1 MDNISIKPELMH
13 CENKAGLRQIYIR
26 ITQNKKHIRKKVGIA
41 VKSNEWENTHG
52 AWVTKKNPEHKF
64 YNTTIQSQLTKYEK
78 QYLSLKEESNDI
90 DKKDVFVAVNK
101 INAKRDFLSYW
112 DEIRKEMKEF
122 NNYKGYD
129 TTRKK
134 IIEFEGSDKFDFKLI
149 NMEWLVRFENW
160 LKGKDLCNESIHGHQ
175 KRLRK
180 VWNVAIS
187 NKVIDNGLYPF
198 GRNGYKLPNIS
209 TKTKK
214 IERLD
219 VDELKVFFKLQYD
232 RNELIYYVH
241 KGFELSFNCAGIRIE
256 DLLTLKWSNVKNGR
270 ISYNMKKGVTNG
282 KLKTFEITQSI
293 KNILDGLKLD
303 TSKQTDY
310 LLPFLSIGIEKQ
322 SNENYKK
329 EIGRKTSLYNK
340 YLKKIAIDI
349 GTEKNLTSHLARH
362 SWAAFTYEKTNDLKL
377 IQENLGQNDIKVT
390 MGYIG
395 RLSTKKN
402 DEKLKSLY
410 TDLY

>member
-1 MDNISIKPELMH
+1 M
-13 CENKAGLRQIYIR
+13 
-26 ITQNKKHIRKKVGIA
+26 
-41 VKSNEWENTHG
+41 
-52 AWVTKKNPEHKF
+52 
-64 YNTTIQSQLTKYEK
+64 
-78 QYLSLKEESNDI
+78 
-90 DKKDVFVAVNK
+90 
-101 INAKRDFLSYW
+101 
-112 DEIRKEMKEF
+112 
-122 NNYKGYD
+122 
-129 TTRKK
+129 
-134 IIEFEGSDKFDFKLI
+134 
-149 NMEWLVRFENW
+149 
-160 LKGKDLCNESIHGHQ
+160 
-175 KRLRK
+175 
-180 VWNVAIS
+180 AIS
-187 NKVIDNGLYPF
+187 QKIVDIGMYPF

-219 VDELKVFFKLQYD
+219 IEELKLFFKLRYD

-282 KLKTFEITQSI
+282 KLKTFEITPSI
-293 KNILDGLKLD
+293 KNILDGLKID

-310 LLPFLSIGIEKQ
+310 LLPFLTIGIEKQ

-395 RLSTKKN
+395 RLSTKQN